1 MKKLFTILS
10 AISFMLYALVD
21 FAKNAL
27 ETYCH
32 VLLKNGIGNFSSED
46 YFVDAQTCQIVL
58 LTVGVACLVAFVA
71 SFFAKEKK

>member
-27 ETYCH
+27 EAYCH
-32 VLLKNGIGNFSSED
+32 FLLKNGIGNFSSED
-46 YFVDAQTCQIVL
+46 YFVDAQTCQTVL
-58 LTVGVACLVAFVA
+58 LTVGIVCLVAFVVT
-71 SFFAKEKK
+71 FFAKEKK